1 MARPFIT
8 FRSREEIAAVY
19 FDGSRESALEVL
31 DAFPHHVQM
40 ELDGGGKPLL
50 RISSQAI
57 ILGADKWLYKN
68 GDHGRIEV
76 RDHEEL
82 TKRWEQ
88 LGTDIPKAPSGKS
101 RRKAK

>member
-8 FRSREEIAAVY
+8 FRSREQIAAVY

-31 DAFPHHVQM
+31 DAFPHYVQM

-57 ILGADKWLYKN
+57 ILGANKWLYKN

-82 TKRWEQ
+82 TKKWEQ
-88 LGTDIPKAPSGKS
+88 LGGQAKPPKKGKS
-101 RRKAK
+101 K